1 MIKQTIIIRDETLRK
16 RVIGLLNNI
25 DLTHPWEVTIKPYR
39 KRRSLSQNALYWKW
53 LEEVVAEVSNYTGH
67 AKDEI
72 HAFFKEKFCPAQTI
86 EINGE
91 IVVHRTTT
99 RLTPAEMKEYMD
111 QVYAFATTELGLVL
125 PLPEEA
131 YLQKEDVA

>member
-1 MIKQTIIIRDETLRK
+1 MTKQTIVIRDETLRQ

-53 LEEVVAEVSNYTGH
+53 LDTVVTHIEELTGH
-67 AKDEI
+67 DRLEI
-72 HAFFKEKFCPAQTI
+72 HGWLKEKFCPPTI
-86 EINGE
+86 VDLGGE
-91 IVVHRTTT
+91 RIRFCSTATLNT
-99 RLTPAEMKEYMD
+99 LEMKKYMD
-111 QVYAFATTELGLVL
+111 RVYAFATTELGLVL

-131 YLQKEDVA
+131 YLRKEDVA